1 MYTKQIP
8 RGYSKPPP
16 TQCFT
21 SSPSALFNFDNR
33 VEKNIFKRL
42 TLLGKKLSYNL
53 HIIIWDSFIVFCCDI
68 CRNLSKGYVWWQ
80 NKYNHHQMTRLATT
94 HSQMCNKQKILL
106 KERQKKNI
114 FKIMTAFVVL
124 VGEFRLNCR
133 DKRKVMVKRGG
144 GGGGYHEFSWDL
156 SQGGDQC
163 VHNPKI
169 GPTGGRGFLSREISY
184 K

>member
-1 MYTKQIP
+1 M
-8 RGYSKPPP
+8 
-16 TQCFT
+16 
-21 SSPSALFNFDNR
+21 
-33 VEKNIFKRL
+33 
-42 TLLGKKLSYNL
+42 
-53 HIIIWDSFIVFCCDI
+53 FCCDI

-94 HSQMCNKQKILL
+94 HSQMCNKGKILL
-106 KERQKKNI
+106 QERQMKNI
-114 FKIMTAFVVL
+114 FKVHD
-124 VGEFRLNCR
+124 RLRCPCGRIPLKLPNR
-133 DKRKVMVKRGG
+133 DKRRMMVKRGG